1 VPRVRRV
8 PQRTC
13 VGCGEVEGKRELVR
27 VVRTPAGE
35 VEIDPSGK
43 RNGRGAYVHHG
54 QECLDR
60 ALAGRLSRALRCE
73 LNPER
78 AAALRAGFAAYEAQ
92 VAAAR
97 RTPRVHRAPVPPPGL
112 RPRTRS

>member
-1 VPRVRRV
+1 MARPRRV

-27 VVRTPAGE
+27 VVRTPAGV

-43 RNGRGAYVHHG
+43 QNGRGAYVHHA

-60 ALAGRLSRALRCE
+60 ALSGRLARALRCE
-73 LNPER
+73 IDPER
-78 AAALRAGFAAYEAQ
+78 AATLRSEFAAHEVRTQ
-92 VAAAR
+92 AAR
-97 RTPRVHRAPVPPPGL
+97 RTPRVYRAPVPPPGL
-112 RPRTRS
+112 RPRTRP